1 MKLPLIL
8 SVAVAMFA
16 TLLVDDA
23 SAQCRLRRKANCQ
36 PVCSQPC
43 PTVATCG
50 VSNCCPQ
57 VCAPSPV
64 VYGSC
69 SADVDVRFGNGGII
83 ATGNVNCGVKCDI
96 NVTLTIQNPTAEF
109 ECTAGIVRTIVRLE
123 LEGDCVVVK
132 GKACGKTC
140 NFGGCSWNCSGW
152 NNLGRFCP

>member
-23 SAQCRLRRKANCQ
+23 SAQCRRANCQ

-50 VSNCCPQ
+50 ESNCCPQ

-64 VYGSC
+64 AYGSC
-69 SADVDVRFGNGGII
+69 SADVNVGFGGGGIV
-83 ATGNVNCGVKCDI
+83 ATGNVMI
-96 NVTLTIQNPTAEF
+96 RIL
-109 ECTAGIVRTIVRLE
+109 
-123 LEGDCVVVK
+123 
-132 GKACGKTC
+132 
-140 NFGGCSWNCSGW
+140 
-152 NNLGRFCP
+152 